1 MSSRR
6 NLNKSI
12 LELDPIESLVL
23 IRNLRQ
29 IRYEQ
34 SLPKVRKKSVSKV
47 RKKSVPKKKATKKS
61 VPKNTML
68 EMMKSMPK
76 DQLKIMLKK
85 LEEKINEE

>member
-12 LELDPIESLVL
+12 LELDPIESLAL

-29 IRYEQ
+29 VRYEQ
-34 SLPKVRKKSVSKV
+34 SLPKVRKKTAPKKLTSK
-47 RKKSVPKKKATKKS
+47 KKST
-61 VPKNTML
+61 PKNTML
-68 EMMKSMPK
+68 EMMKSLPK
-76 DQLKIMLKK
+76 DQLKMMLKQ